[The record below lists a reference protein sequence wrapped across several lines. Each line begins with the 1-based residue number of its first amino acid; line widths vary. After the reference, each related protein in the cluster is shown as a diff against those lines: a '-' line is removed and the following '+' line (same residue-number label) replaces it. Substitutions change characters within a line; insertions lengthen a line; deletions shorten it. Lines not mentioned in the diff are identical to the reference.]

1 MILQISF
8 IPSHWF
14 RWRERKAM
22 FQNWPMRVLH
32 SFWQRLVS
40 GCPGGWWTTC
50 CKKLANGSAAFIFPQ
65 SNGCCYRRVMKAIFE
80 KLTNESVVFIFT
92 PSNGCCYRRVMK
104 AMFEK
109 LTNESTAF
117 IFTPSNGCCYRRVM
131 KAMFEKLAHASIM
144 RLNPASMDKLY
155 DLMTMAVKHQVI
167 IFIFTVYIRTASK
180 LKV

>member
-1 MILQISF
+1 
-8 IPSHWF
+8 
-14 RWRERKAM
+14 
-22 FQNWPMRVLH
+22 
-32 SFWQRLVS
+32 
-40 GCPGGWWTTC
+40 
-50 CKKLANGSAAFIFPQ
+50 
-65 SNGCCYRRVMKAIFE
+65 MKAIFE

-109 LTNESTAF
+109 LTNEITAF